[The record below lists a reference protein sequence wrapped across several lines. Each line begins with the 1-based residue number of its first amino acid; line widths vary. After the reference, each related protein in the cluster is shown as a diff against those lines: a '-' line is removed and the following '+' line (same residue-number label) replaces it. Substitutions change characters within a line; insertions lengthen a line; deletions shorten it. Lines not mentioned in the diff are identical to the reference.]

1 MFGTHFY
8 HEKIRKSVSIFGR
21 LFNNL
26 YVIRKDASGGV
37 LNQLKVPLAYAP
49 RKKFLERIR
58 QQGDL
63 YTDEKTSI
71 KLPRMSFEIT
81 SLTYDNTRQLAK
93 TSTFKGRGQK
103 LTDSNIENIE
113 KISQEKEKEI
123 SQL

>member
-58 QQGDL
+58 ENPDL
-63 YTDEKTSI
+63 VEDTRVAM

-81 SLTYDNTRQLAK
+81 SLNYDATRQLQKVSAFK
-93 TSTFKGRGQK
+93 TAALDPAF
-103 LTDSNIENIE
+103 E
-113 KISQEKEKEI
+113 
-123 SQL
+123 